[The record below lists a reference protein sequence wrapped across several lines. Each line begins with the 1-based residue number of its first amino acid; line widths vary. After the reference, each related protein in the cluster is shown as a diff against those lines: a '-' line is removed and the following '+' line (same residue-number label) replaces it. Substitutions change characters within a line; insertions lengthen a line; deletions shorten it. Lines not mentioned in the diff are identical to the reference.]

1 VITQTTAGALRQNL
15 GEMLGQ
21 VHRQGDSIII
31 SEGGQPVAA
40 LVDIALFERIQRL
53 QNRFDQLS
61 ARFAKAFATV
71 TEPEGTAEIEA
82 LMVAERSG
90 PTAAG

>member
-1 VITQTTAGALRQNL
+1 MITETTAGALRQNL

-31 SEGGQPVAA
+31 SEDGQPVAA
-40 LVDIALFERIQRL
+40 LIDIALFERIRRV

-61 ARFAKAFATV
+61 SRVATAFV
-71 TEPEGTAEIEA
+71 SIPESEGTAEIEA
-82 LMVAERSG
+82 LVDSERSG
-90 PTAAG
+90 SR